1 MPVATSTAPTHKRRF
16 EVEKFHSDEGLVVIS
31 THNMPSQK
39 QARGGTSNGISE
51 AKVSVIGVSHKPAAR
66 IPKSK
71 IKNEPKEAG
80 CGEERLTT
88 QNAQGICHQSFLGPS
103 FQRHWAAEDTRGQL
117 IWIEG
122 SVEEDAVYHI
132 GSTAQQ
138 QQREEAKG

>member
-1 MPVATSTAPTHKRRF
+1 MPVATPTHKRRF
-16 EVEKFHSDEGLVVIS
+16 EKFHSNEGPVVIS
-31 THNMPSQK
+31 THNMLSQK

-51 AKVSVIGVSHKPAAR
+51 AKVSVIGVCHKPAAR

-80 CGEERLTT
+80 CGEERLAT

-103 FQRHWAAEDTRGQL
+103 FQQHWAAEDTHGQL

-122 SVEEDAVYHI
+122 SVEEDAMSHI